1 MRKIALL
8 CLLLFTLPT
17 LAQSPADAQS
27 PSNEESK
34 SAPADIHYYHLD
46 IVVKEL
52 GEDGKVVNSR
62 AYNAT
67 VSTDRGISTIRTGSR
82 IPVNVTTKGGDIA
95 YLDIG
100 VNIDC
105 GDVHE
110 TPQGVALS
118 LTAEISSLATPVSA
132 VNVSTPIIRQNK
144 WHANTVLPLGKPT
157 VVFSSDNVENKGR
170 MQLEATA
177 TPLR

>member
-1 MRKIALL
+1 MRKIVLFS
-8 CLLLFTLPT
+8 LLLFTLPT
-17 LAQSPADAQS
+17 LAQMVSPGE
-27 PSNEESK
+27 NK
-34 SAPADIHYYHLD
+34 SAPADIHYYRLD

-52 GEDGKVVNSR
+52 GDDGKVVNSR

-67 VSTDRGISTIRTGSR
+67 VSTDRGVSTIRTGSR
-82 IPVNVTTKGGDIA
+82 IPVGVRTTDRDIQ
-95 YLDIG
+95 YLDVG

-105 GDVHE
+105 GEVHE

-118 LTAEISSLATPVSA
+118 LTAEISSLATPASA
-132 VNVSTPIIRQNK
+132 TNVGTPIIRQNK
-144 WHANTVLPLGKPT
+144 WRSVVVLPIGKPT
-157 VVFSSDNVENKGR
+157 VVFSADNLENKGK